1 MRFQEHFRRVS
12 ISNFFKGY
20 EKQLTIISCIL
31 ILLIVIFRAPNILLE
46 PRFWAEEGTLY
57 YAHATLSG
65 ILEGIFFSPKGTAGY
80 FNLAASFPATIA
92 AHFSS
97 VELAPF
103 VTTYFS
109 LFIYLMIFSLVLW
122 GKSYFWNTLILKV
135 STCFIILFFPSSNAS
150 GETWL
155 NTINLQVYCGLIAFI
170 IVLEN
175 TTVIARTKKWFLR
188 LVILFCVLSGA
199 YTIFL
204 APLYFVKCFYER
216 SRETFIHLFIII
228 FGSLIQISAFAYIKY
243 NGLLSAKKLVAFS
256 WEKALI
262 SVLEHQIAL
271 PFLGYTGKQFLNN
284 ITLFLADYVSLAII
298 SMSMILVLVKCRSYI
313 NLQLVLG
320 FFLLA
325 LLTSVFSMGGVA
337 GGRYAVLPSI
347 VFGLLLLSV
356 VSSDI
361 LPISVK
367 YIARFVLA
375 CSILS
380 GAYDYQ
386 FNTKPVIT
394 GSELPRPDWTS
405 QINNWRKDTSLVLNM
420 WPYYRWKGRI
430 PSIEQ
435 VSDLN
440 HKFENEGNIY
450 LQSGG
455 KWHTKSLSLPSEL
468 PFNFQFKF
476 DVKINKCNKNSVLHI
491 QFVGESHKSMQWKE
505 VDLTNMCGGEAFQVR
520 VNSRGLYK
528 KGHLKMSDVKEIVF
542 HLKGQMG
549 TYDLELSNIQLKSP
563 RSAINWTSFGMPQL
577 Y

>member
-1 MRFQEHFRRVS
+1 MRFLQHFSKVS
-12 ISNFFKGY
+12 LSNFFISY
-20 EKQLTIISCIL
+20 EKQLTIISFIL
-31 ILLIVIFRAPNILLE
+31 ILLTVIFRAPNILLE

-57 YAHATLSG
+57 YSHAALSG
-65 ILEGIFFSPKGTAGY
+65 ILEGIFFSPSGTAGY

-109 LFIYLMIFSLVLW
+109 LFIISMAISLVLW
-122 GKSYFWNTLILKV
+122 GKSYFWNTLILKI

-155 NTINLQVYCGLIAFI
+155 NSINLQTYCGLLALI

-175 TTVIARTKKWFLR
+175 TTVIARTKRWFLR
-188 LVILFCVLSGA
+188 LVIIFCVFSGPYA
-199 YTIFL
+199 IFL
-204 APLYFVKCFYER
+204 APLYFVKCYYER
-216 SRETFIHLFIII
+216 SRESFIHLFIVI
-228 FGSLIQISAFAYIKY
+228 FGSLIQISAFAYLKY
-243 NGLLSAKKLVAFS
+243 SGLLSVKKLVGFS

-262 SVLEHQIAL
+262 NVLQHQISL

-284 ITLFLADYVSLAII
+284 IAIFLAEYVSLAII
-298 SMSMILVLVKCRSYI
+298 GMSMILVIVKCRSYI

-320 FFLLA
+320 FVLLA
-325 LLTSVFSMGGVA
+325 FLTSVFSMGGVA

-347 VFGLLLLSV
+347 IFGLLLLSV

-386 FNTKPVIT
+386 FNTNPIFT
-394 GSELPRPDWTS
+394 GSKLPRPDWTS

-420 WPYYRWKGRI
+420 WPYPRWKGRI
-430 PSIEQ
+430 SSIEQ
-435 VSDLN
+435 VSALN
-440 HKFENEGNIY
+440 QKFDNEGNIH
-450 LQSGG
+450 LQSEG
-455 KWHTKSLSLPSEL
+455 KWHTKSLSLPNGL
-468 PFNFQFKF
+468 PFDFQFKF
-476 DVKINKCNKNSVLHI
+476 DVEIKKCNKNSVLHI
-491 QFVGESHKSMQWKE
+491 QFVGESYKSMKWKE
-505 VDLTNMCGGEAFQVR
+505 VDLTNMCGGEAFQVQVYPR
-520 VNSRGLYK
+520 ELYK
-528 KGHLKMSDVKEIVF
+528 EGHLKMSDVSEIVF
-542 HLKGQMG
+542 RLKSDMG
-549 TYDLELSNIQLKSP
+549 TADLELSNIQLKSS
-563 RSAINWTSFGMPQL
+563 RSAINWTSFGMPQV